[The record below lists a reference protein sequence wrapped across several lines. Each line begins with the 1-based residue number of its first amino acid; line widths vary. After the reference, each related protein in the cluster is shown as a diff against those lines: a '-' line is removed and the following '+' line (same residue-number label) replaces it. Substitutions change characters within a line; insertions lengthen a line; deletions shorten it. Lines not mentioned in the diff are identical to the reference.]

1 MNVKIDRINHE
12 LQRQIAEI
20 ISQEIKDP
28 RIGSAV
34 ISITK
39 VSTTPDLKYSK
50 IFVSIYTTNKDEE
63 KETFDTIVRSSQFI
77 RNSLKSKVKMRVI
90 PELHF
95 IPDHTE
101 EKGSRID
108 EILRGLNIPD
118 AEEEDK

>member
-1 MNVKIDRINHE
+1 MNVTIDRINHE

-50 IFVSIYTTNKDEE
+50 IFVSIYTVNKDEE
-63 KETFDTIVRSSQFI
+63 KEAFDTIVRSSQFI
-77 RNSLKSKVKMRVI
+77 RNSLKTKVKMRVI

-101 EKGSRID
+101 ENGSRID

-118 AEEEDK
+118 AKEEDK

>member
-50 IFVSIYTTNKDEE
+50 IFVSIYTVNKDEE
-63 KETFDTIVRSSQFI
+63 KEAFDTIVRSSQFI
-77 RNSLKSKVKMRVI
+77 RNSLKNKVKMRVI

-95 IPDHTE
+95 IQDKTE

-118 AEEEDK
+118 IDKEEK

>member
-50 IFVSIYTTNKDEE
+50 IFVSIYTVNKDEE
-63 KETFDTIVRSSQFI
+63 KEAFDTIVRSSQFI
-77 RNSLKSKVKMRVI
+77 RNSLKTKVKMRVI

-101 EKGSRID
+101 ENGSRID

-118 AEEEDK
+118 AEKEDK

>member
-63 KETFDTIVRSSQFI
+63 KEAFDTIVRSSQFI

>member
-50 IFVSIYTTNKDEE
+50 IFVSIYTVNKDEE
-63 KETFDTIVRSSQFI
+63 KEAFDTIVRSSQFI
-77 RNSLKSKVKMRVI
+77 RNSLKTKVK
-90 PELHF
+90 
-95 IPDHTE
+95 
-101 EKGSRID
+101 
-108 EILRGLNIPD
+108 N
-118 AEEEDK
+118 

>member
-50 IFVSIYTTNKDEE
+50 IFVSIYTVNKDEE
-63 KETFDTIVRSSQFI
+63 KEAFDTIVRSSQFI
-77 RNSLKSKVKMRVI
+77 RNSLKTKVKMRVI

-101 EKGSRID
+101 ENGSRID

-118 AEEEDK
+118 AKEEDK

>member
-28 RIGSAV
+28 RIGNSV

-50 IFVSIYTTNKDEE
+50 IFVSIYTVNKDEE
-63 KETFDTIVRSSQFI
+63 KEAFDTIVRSSQFI
-77 RNSLKSKVKMRVI
+77 RNSLKTKVKMRVI

-101 EKGSRID
+101 ENGSRID

-118 AEEEDK
+118 AKEEDK

>member
-20 ISQEIKDP
+20 ISQDIKDP
-28 RIGSAV
+28 RIGGAV

-50 IFVSIYTTNKDEE
+50 IFVSIYSVNKDEE
-63 KETFDTIVRSSQFI
+63 NEVFDTIVRSSQFI
-77 RNSLKSKVKMRVI
+77 RNSLKTKVKMRVI

-101 EKGSRID
+101 ENGSRID
-108 EILRGLNIPD
+108 EILRRLNIPD

>member
-28 RIGSAV
+28 IIGSAV

-63 KETFDTIVRSSQFI
+63 KEAFDTIVRSSQFI

-108 EILRGLNIPD
+108 EILRGLNFPD

>member
-1 MNVKIDRINHE
+1 MNVKIDRFNHE

-50 IFVSIYTTNKDEE
+50 IFVSIYTVNKDEE
-63 KETFDTIVRSSQFI
+63 KEAFDTIVRSSQFI
-77 RNSLKSKVKMRVI
+77 RNSLKTKVKMRVI

-101 EKGSRID
+101 ENGSRID

-118 AEEEDK
+118 AEKEDK

>member
-12 LQRQIAEI
+12 LQRQISEI

-28 RIGSAV
+28 RIGNAV
-34 ISITK
+34 VGITK

-50 IFVSIYTTNKDEE
+50 IFVSIYSKDTVEQ

-77 RNSLKSKVKMRVI
+77 RNALKNKVKMRVI

-95 IPDHTE
+95 IQDRTE
-101 EKGSRID
+101 ENGSRID
-108 EILRGLNIPD
+108 EILRGLNIPND
-118 AEEEDK
+118 EEEK

>member
-12 LQRQIAEI
+12 LQRQISEI

-28 RIGSAV
+28 RIGNAV
-34 ISITK
+34 VGITK

-50 IFVSIYTTNKDEE
+50 IFVSIYSVNDDVNEV
-63 KETFDTIVRSSQFI
+63 FNTIVRSTQFI
-77 RNSLKSKVKMRVI
+77 RNSLKNKVKMRVI

-95 IPDHTE
+95 IQDKTE

-118 AEEEDK
+118 IDKEEK

>member
-50 IFVSIYTTNKDEE
+50 ICVSIYTTNKDEE
-63 KETFDTIVRSSQFI
+63 KEAFDTIVRSSQFI

>member
-12 LQRQIAEI
+12 LQRQISEI

-34 ISITK
+34 ITITK

-50 IFVSIYTTNKDEE
+50 IFVSIYTTNDDT
-63 KETFDTIVRSSQFI
+63 KEVFDTIVRSSQFI

-95 IPDHTE
+95 IQDKTE

-118 AEEEDK
+118 AEEDK